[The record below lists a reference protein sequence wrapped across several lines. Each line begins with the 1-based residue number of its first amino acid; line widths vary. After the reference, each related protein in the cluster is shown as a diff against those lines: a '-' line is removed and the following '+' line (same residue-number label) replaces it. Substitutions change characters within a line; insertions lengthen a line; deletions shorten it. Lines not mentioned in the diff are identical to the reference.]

1 MMILRQ
7 LLIFLTGALCLL
19 GVEFV
24 VELTGVAS
32 LGDHSKK
39 NVVITQAD
47 AQRIQQE
54 LVEKIG
60 ADPTSLQ
67 LESAISHAVE
77 NEILVNEALLMGL
90 HNIDP
95 VVRQRILLNMMFVG
109 GKESEETLF
118 ENAKSLNMF
127 RNDIV
132 VRRRLIE
139 RMKKIIA
146 SQVTDVA
153 TKEELL
159 QYFKEVKES
168 RVSRYQRD
176 KAVRLVH
183 GYFTTSNNS
192 IVKIE
197 EWYRQWITGE
207 LSDNHMQLLANSVLV
222 NSSVYI
228 TENVE
233 RKLFGKD
240 ISALI
245 SDVKLDQVNDGFLP
259 IQKKSAGFHFIRV
272 IGTRPNQYRPY
283 IEVENQL
290 RSDYIDQKRKSMLVS
305 TLVELRAEYDVMQ

>member
-1 MMILRQ
+1 MILRQ
-7 LLIFLTGALCLL
+7 LLIFLAGALCLL

-32 LGDHSKK
+32 LGDRSKK

-47 AQRIQQE
+47 VQRIQQE

-95 VVRQRILLNMMFVG
+95 VVRQRILLNMVFVG

-146 SQVTDVA
+146 SQVTDIA

-197 EWYRQWITGE
+197 EWYRQWIAGE
-207 LSDNHMQLLANSVLV
+207 LNDNQMQSLADSVLV
-222 NSSVYI
+222 NSGVYI
-228 TENVE
+228 TGKAGN
-233 RKLFGKD
+233 KLFGED
-240 ISALI
+240 VSGLI
-245 SDVKLDQVNDGFLP
+245 FDVILEEAINGFLP
-259 IQKKSAGFHFIRV
+259 IQEKSAGYHFIRV
-272 IGTRPNQYRPY
+272 ANVRPRQYRPY
-283 IEVENQL
+283 IEIENQL
-290 RSDYIDQKRKSMLVS
+290 RSDYLDQKRKRMLVS
-305 TLVELRAEYDVMQ
+305 TLAELRVEYDVIQ

>member
-1 MMILRQ
+1 MILRQ
-7 LLIFLTGALCLL
+7 LMIFLAGALCLL
-19 GVEFV
+19 SVEFV

-32 LGDHSKK
+32 WGDHSKK
-39 NVVITQAD
+39 VVVITQAD
-47 AQRIQQE
+47 VQKIHQE
-54 LVEKIG
+54 LVEKMG

-95 VVRQRILLNMMFVG
+95 VVRQRIFLNMVFVA

-146 SQVTDVA
+146 SQVTDA
-153 TKEELL
+153 PTKGELL

-168 RVSRYQRD
+168 RTSRYQRE
-176 KAVRLVH
+176 KSVRLVH

-192 IVKIE
+192 IVKVE
-197 EWYRQWITGE
+197 GWYRQWIAGE
-207 LSDNHMQLLANSVLV
+207 LSDNQMQSLADSVLV
-222 NSSVYI
+222 NSGVYI
-228 TENVE
+228 TGKAES
-233 RKLFGKD
+233 KLFGED
-240 ISALI
+240 VSALI
-245 SDVKLDQVNDGFLP
+245 SDIKLDRANRGFLP
-259 IQKKSAGFHFIRV
+259 IQEKPVGYHFIRV
-272 IGTRPNQYRPY
+272 IDVRPRQYLPY
-283 IEVENQL
+283 IEIEKQL
-290 RSDYIDQKRKSMLVS
+290 RSDYIDQKRKRMLVS
-305 TLVELRAEYDVMQ
+305 TLAELRAEYDVIQ

>member
-7 LLIFLTGALCLL
+7 LMIFLAGALCLL
-19 GVEFV
+19 SVEFV
-24 VELTGVAS
+24 AELSGVAS
-32 LGDHSKK
+32 WGGDAKK

-47 AQRIQQE
+47 VQRIQQE

-60 ADPTSLQ
+60 SDPTSLQ
-67 LESAISHAVE
+67 LESAIAHAVE

-95 VVRQRILLNMMFVG
+95 VVRQRILLNMVFVG
-109 GKESEETLF
+109 GKKSEETLF
-118 ENAKSLNMF
+118 ENAKSLDMF

-146 SQVTDVA
+146 SQVSDA
-153 TKEELL
+153 PTKDELL
-159 QYFKEVKES
+159 QYFKKVKENQA
-168 RVSRYQRD
+168 SRYQRE

-197 EWYRQWITGE
+197 EWYRQWVVGE
-207 LSDNHMQLLANSVLV
+207 LSDSHMQLLANSVLV

-245 SDVKLDQVNDGFLP
+245 SDVKLARADDGFLP
-259 IQKKSAGFHFIRV
+259 IQKKPAGFHFIRV
-272 IGTRPNQYRPY
+272 IDARPSQYRPY
-283 IEVENQL
+283 IEVENKL
-290 RSDYIDQKRKSMLVS
+290 RLDYIDQKRKSILVS
-305 TLVELRAEYDVMQ
+305 TLAELRAEYDVIQ